1 MSHFRIGQPRHILA
15 ILQAIYNATYV
26 DGAEFRHEGRHISIL
41 HALGRFLRLCSPILS
56 GLGCL
61 LGLLLIQSLLDVSNA
76 YKLVI
81 QVESYL
87 LSSPFGADFI
97 NDDLLPF

>member
-15 ILQAIYNATYV
+15 ILQTIYNATHV
-26 DGAEFRHEGRHISIL
+26 DSAEFGHEGRHIPIL
-41 HALGRFLRLCSPILS
+41 HALNRFLCLRSPILGGS
-56 GLGCL
+56 GCL
-61 LGLLLIQSLLDVSNA
+61 LGLLLIQSLLDVSNT
-76 YKLVI
+76 YKLAI

-97 NDDLLPF
+97 DDNFLPF